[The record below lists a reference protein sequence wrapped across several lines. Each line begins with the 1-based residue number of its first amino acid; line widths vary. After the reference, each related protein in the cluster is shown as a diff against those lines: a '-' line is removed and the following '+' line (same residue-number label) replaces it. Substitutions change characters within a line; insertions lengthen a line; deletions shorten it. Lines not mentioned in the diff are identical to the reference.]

1 MKEWRQKEKNKDLK
15 SVLCHESVFPRWL
28 LLPPTLHYQISNT
41 QNDLR
46 AQRQTRRREFIARD
60 KHYGKWR
67 IIGNWLFTAEHPG
80 DLTYYREAIATLGVT
95 CRNGFF
101 HHLLTVR
108 SQHLSTSTE
117 TMLPSHSWLFSHF
130 GSSWPSHALFSPNSP
145 SHLLC
150 STSSLWVPY
159 IHVLWGDLRGLFGC
173 HDLLESCYCLN
184 FSP

>member
-46 AQRQTRRREFIARD
+46 AQRQTRWREFIARD

-80 DLTYYREAIATLGVT
+80 DLTYYREAIELWESHVGMGFSITCSLSGVSIFLLLLKL
-95 CRNGFF
+95 CF
-101 HHLLTVR
+101 H
-108 SQHLSTSTE
+108 
-117 TMLPSHSWLFSHF
+117 PI
-130 GSSWPSHALFSPNSP
+130 PD
-145 SHLLC
+145 
-150 STSSLWVPY
+150 SSLILAPLGHHMPCSLQTALHICFAPHLVS
-159 IHVLWGDLRGLFGC
+159 GC
-173 HDLLESCYCLN
+173 LTFTFSEEILEDCLVVMIY
-184 FSP
+184 